1 MKTVPVVNPAATPFV
16 EPIVAVLMF
25 ALLQVPPVVAFVSVV
40 LLPAQ
45 VLSVP
50 TIAAG
55 GAPIVIVF
63 TDLHPVTAWV

>member
-1 MKTVPVVNPAATPFV
+1 VVPVVTAVATPLE
-16 EPIVAVLMF
+16 EPIVAILTSE
-25 ALLQVPPVVAFVSVV
+25 LLQVPPVVAFVSVEA
-40 LLPAQ
+40 LPAQ

-50 TIAAG
+50 AIAAG